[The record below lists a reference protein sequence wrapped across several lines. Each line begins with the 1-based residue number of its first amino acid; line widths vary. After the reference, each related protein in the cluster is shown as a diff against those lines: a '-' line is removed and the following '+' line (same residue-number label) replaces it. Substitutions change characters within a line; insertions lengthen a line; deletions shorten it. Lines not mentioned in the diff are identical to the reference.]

1 MKRAGYTLIEIVG
14 AFLIMTIILTLV
26 TTLFVENGRQREVA
40 IEMMRERLSALGA
53 LDQMADD
60 LEGAIFVSRG
70 PRIETE
76 EPTWRF
82 QAEGSGELGASSL
95 RFVTQNAP
103 QSSLAEHA
111 SGWTEVAYFLDQ
123 EEDEGSWVLWRRRSS
138 RPPGEAP
145 LGFPDADEP
154 GSMRLAED
162 VHDFGVRFLDSE
174 GGWVDEWESSY
185 QPPDQALPQAAEI
198 TLVLM
203 RQAREGE
210 SEDGSPLLPG
220 RVHMRRVA
228 IPMRPVD
235 VAALVA
241 LGQPEED
248 EGAECFTIADCLD
261 EGDDAWYES
270 QLESNCDDDE
280 ELCELLASPGTVC
293 WSEIESD
300 WPDVASQAPEAC
312 GS

>member
-1 MKRAGYTLIEIVG
+1 MHRAGYTLIEIVG

-26 TTLFVENGRQREVA
+26 TTLFIENGRQREVA
-40 IEMMRERLSALGA
+40 IAMMRERLSALGA

-60 LEGAIFVSRG
+60 LEGAIFVTRR
-70 PRIETE
+70 PVAETE

-82 QAEGSGELGASSL
+82 QAEGSGELGASAL

-111 SGWTEVAYFLDQ
+111 SSWTEVAYFLDQ
-123 EEDEGSWVLWRRRSS
+123 EEDEGGWVLWRWRSS

-154 GSMRLAED
+154 GSMRLAEN

-174 GGWVDEWESSY
+174 GSWVDEWESSY

-198 TLVLM
+198 TLVLL
-203 RQAREGE
+203 RPVREGE
-210 SEDGSPLLPG
+210 SEDGALLLPG

-228 IPMRPVD
+228 IPMRPVNVGD
-235 VAALVA
+235 LVA
-241 LGQPEED
+241 LGREDEEED
-248 EGAECFTIADCLD
+248 AECFTIADCLD
-261 EGDDAWYES
+261 EGDDAWYEN
-270 QLESNCDDDE
+270 QLETNCDDDE
-280 ELCELLASPGTVC
+280 ELCELLASPGTTC

-300 WPDVASQAPEAC
+300 WPDLASQAPEAC